1 MAGFEPTTSSSRTK
15 RATKLRHTPREASTA
30 YRTGYLESQTVP
42 AAYVTAREREAIGVS
57 VVFYT
62 MTSPES
68 TGVLMTV
75 LGAFIYL
82 GFFALA
88 ALWLFLTAETD
99 QDQLPDRSN
108 SESTSEDS
116 EVSSPW
122 ALSQSASK

>member
-1 MAGFEPTTSSSRTK
+1 M
-15 RATKLRHTPREASTA
+15 
-30 YRTGYLESQTVP
+30 
-42 AAYVTAREREAIGVS
+42 S

-75 LGAFIYL
+75 LGATIYL

-88 ALWLFLTAETD
+88 AFWLFLTAETD

-116 EVSSPW
+116 EVSNPW

>member
-1 MAGFEPTTSSSRTK
+1 
-15 RATKLRHTPREASTA
+15 
-30 YRTGYLESQTVP
+30 
-42 AAYVTAREREAIGVS
+42 
-57 VVFYT
+57 
-62 MTSPES
+62 
-68 TGVLMTV
+68 MTV

-88 ALWLFLTAETD
+88 ALWLFVTAETD

-122 ALSQSASK
+122 ALSQSVSK